1 MVPCQ
6 SKKIRCRKG
15 LWLSG
20 ATVNRYG
27 QRLTVQNGPNSI
39 TETTDEHLG
48 PGQKLLRL
56 EQRARRPGGRL

>member
-1 MVPCQ
+1 MPEQEDKVQ
-6 SKKIRCRKG
+6 ERAVAFT
-15 LWLSG
+15 G